1 MDEFIDLLQATHGI
15 KTEREVKMMA
25 PLVLAYMGDAIFE
38 VFIRNYLVNKTNTS
52 VNILHRQATRYVKA
66 KSQAITVHALE
77 DHLEESEWDVVKK
90 GRNQKISTSPKNAVL
105 IDYKYATGFEAL
117 LGYLF
122 YLGKNERLFEIM
134 KKSIHII
141 DENLEL

>member
-52 VNILHRQATRYVKA
+52 VNLLHRQATRYVKA
-66 KSQAITVHALE
+66 KSQAIIVHALE
-77 DHLEESEWDVVKK
+77 DHLEVSEWDVVKK

-122 YLGKNERLFEIM
+122 YLGKNERLIEIM